1 MITTI
6 RLRDIKI
13 FATIKETGQQ
23 SIRKIAK
30 IAGLSKD
37 KVQRG
42 LNAIL
47 KRNIHPESEFWFTVA
62 GQKWLHI
69 LVCGVLLE
77 FGIKGNQGADRIS
90 NFFKR
95 VRLDKHIGV
104 SPTSLRTLL
113 KGMENQLVRYQKEQE
128 SECAGKSTV
137 EIIASGDETFFKDM
151 MVLVMMDLNSG
162 YILVE
167 EEAVDRSY
175 ETWRSYGRRTHERIG
190 IDSSP
195 FYQ

>member
-1 MITTI
+1 MTTTI

-13 FATIKETGQQ
+13 VATIKETGQQ

-42 LNAIL
+42 LNALL

-62 GQKWLHI
+62 GQKWLHV

-104 SPTSLRTLL
+104 SPTSLRTML
-113 KGMENQLVRYQKEQE
+113 KSMENQLVRYQKEQE
-128 SECAGKSTV
+128 SECAGKSAV

-175 ETWRSYGRRTHERIG
+175 ETWRSYGRRTYERTG